1 MMNVCNPRNHHS
13 RQEIE
18 HFWMDL
24 ETTILSEVKSDRE
37 RQISD
42 DITYTRNLKTMIR
55 MNLFTKQKQTH
66 RLGKQTYGHQRGK
79 VGRIN

>member
-1 MMNVCNPRNHHS
+1 MQRRYVYNLMNVCNPRNHHS

-42 DITYTRNLKTMIR
+42 DIVSMWNLKKTDTSELISK
-55 MNLFTKQKQTH
+55 TEIDPQT
-66 RLGKQTYGHQRGK
+66 
-79 VGRIN
+79 